1 VNEACF
7 GGRMR
12 RRYFITLLG
21 ESKPSRW
28 AVDARIEEMQCRA
41 APNATR
47 YDASLTKASICAGC
61 CLLLL
66 VMILRPTVAS
76 SQEASPRD
84 QGNAGE
90 DSFRPPTNL
99 FQMMYQ
105 YRTSPGSGTTTGS
118 ITEVT
123 TETLNLR
130 YDHAVDLAPMWILAL
145 RSDLPLLGRDPISS
159 SNPDGNYLY
168 GVGDADI
175 QAVIIHNLSQRW
187 AVGFGARLI
196 APTGGDTF
204 GSGKWQIMPIVGARY
219 ALWEINSSSYFEPM
233 VRYDASIAGD
243 PTKRNISNVQFR
255 PTFNLGLPDQW
266 FITFYPSADIRVNL
280 GDPVTGQTGRL
291 FLPFDARVGR
301 KLSDNA
307 ALSFELGVPI
317 IKDYPVYNIKTQVR
331 LNITF

>member
-1 VNEACF
+1 MVA
-7 GGRMR
+7 RA
-12 RRYFITLLG
+12 LLG
-21 ESKPSRW
+21 
-28 AVDARIEEMQCRA
+28 A
-41 APNATR
+41 
-47 YDASLTKASICAGC
+47 
-61 CLLLL
+61 CLL
-66 VMILRPTVAS
+66 VGMILRPTLASSQVAS
-76 SQEASPRD
+76 STD
-84 QGNAGE
+84 QSGNTGE
-90 DSFRPPTNL
+90 DFFRPPANL
-99 FQMMYQ
+99 FQMMEQ
-105 YRTSPGSGTTTGS
+105 YKTAPGSGSTKGS
-118 ITEVT
+118 IVDVT
-123 TETLNLR
+123 TEMLNLR